1 MSERSASRGTG
12 MYVGDRFAKWLAEPQ
27 HPLRIEIIRIFAPFA
42 VTMFMVPRILHADEW
57 LGQSGFRVPEL
68 ATADVRQPLYIG
80 ALPDNVA
87 WLVAIALFVAGA
99 SLSLG
104 LKTRWS
110 AIAFAVLGA
119 FVALSDRLAAFSVS
133 KLGPMVGIVLA
144 LSTAGTHLS
153 IDKVLA
159 KRKPRVVARSSGA
172 MRFFQL
178 LLPTIYCASGIAKLR
193 GDWAKHPYV
202 LWTHLHDTYQTSVT
216 LLLANLMPAPGWTLL
231 QVATLV
237 FETAA
242 PLWFAWRKARVPAV
256 VWAVSMHTM
265 IGLMFGPV
273 RWFGLLMASLVI
285 GAYLPERWIERL
297 ATKLGLSTSQ

>member
-1 MSERSASRGTG
+1 MAQASAPSR
-12 MYVGDRFAKWLAEPQ
+12 MFVVDRFTKWLAEPQ

-42 VTMFMVPRILHADEW
+42 VTMFMVPRVLHADEW

-87 WLVAIALFVAGA
+87 WVVGIALLAAGA
-99 SLSLG
+99 CLTVG
-104 LKTRWS
+104 FKTRWS
-110 AIAFAVLGA
+110 AIAFALLGA
-119 FVALSDRLAAFSVS
+119 FCALSDRLAAFSVS
-133 KLGPMVGIVLA
+133 KLGPTIALTLA
-144 LSTAGTHLS
+144 LSSAGTHLS
-153 IDKVLA
+153 VDKLLA
-159 KRKPRVVARSSGA
+159 KKAGRSPRFVARTSGA
-172 MRFFQL
+172 IRFFQL

-202 LWTHLHDTYQTSVT
+202 LWTHLHDTYQTSFT

-242 PLWFAWRKARVPAV
+242 PLWFVWKKARVPAV
-256 VWAVSMHTM
+256 LWAVSMHAM

-273 RWFGLLMASLVI
+273 RWFGLLMISLVV
-285 GAYLPERWIERL
+285 GAYLPERLLEKL
-297 ATKLGLSTSQ
+297 AAKLGLAT